1 MIQTGKGL
9 LAQINENH
17 YIRYTINKEEIREC
31 LMSISDENYE
41 TLWKKT
47 FGETY
52 EEFINKMLENE
63 L

>member
-9 LAQINENH
+9 LVQINEVH
-17 YIRYTINKEEIREC
+17 PIKHAVTKENIRES
-31 LMSISDENYE
+31 LMSISDESFE
-41 TLWKKT
+41 ILWKKT

-52 EEFINKMLENE
+52 EEFINKMLENK

>member
-17 YIRYTINKEEIREC
+17 YIRHTINKKEIREY